1 MQISQKFESIIKD
14 SNLYDPMRKIVISR
28 GQEVNPEFVFIGDAP
43 GKIDDKEGKPFVG
56 EVGKMLDN
64 WIAMSFVSS
73 FCVTNVVPLMPLD
86 KDGEVRSPTKEE
98 INYFQFFV
106 DWVIETVNPKY
117 IVAMGS
123 GACYGL
129 FGKEV
134 FGKVQM
140 FGNKRGIAIS
150 DGADEN
156 ELAKA
161 ILSVREE
168 KKSSIDV
175 EEKVADI
182 AGDSD
187 DEEDGEEATKEIEYA
202 ESIVIP
208 KQRVRNEAVKYMIN
222 EQLAFFR
229 IAAQMIGAEFKD
241 IDSKEYFHWNGI
253 KFFSYMKSSTQGRDL
268 IVFKAPTS
276 KEVAILYET
285 PTNYEL
291 VGVVTGEEV
300 RTAEVRAIPGAGD
313 VKYISFM
320 NFHPIEKFFKLKR
333 VKSKS
338 GDEKAT
344 KVQRYF
350 PLHVHTEYSIG
361 DGANKTED
369 LAKILSKMGF
379 LGAAVSD
386 HGHMNGTYYFQKD
399 LGAKGLKTVLGV
411 EMYIYDEEEFP
422 KAIKKEKKGDEEK
435 AEKAEKKHRYHIT
448 LYAKNAKGWANLL
461 ELMWI
466 ACTEGFYY
474 KPRILLKHLFAYK
487 EGIIATSGCLDGFL
501 MFHCR
506 KLEMDK
512 AMKYAELFKKE
523 FGDDYYAEIMPHH
536 EIQGFVETT
545 NSVLDIAKNVGIKR
559 VVSLDSHYC
568 EEKDKSIHNAVLAI
582 NRRQKIEDSGYT
594 GNTYYIMDDD
604 ELGVMLNE
612 KFNIPASE
620 IEEMFKNT
628 LEIADKC
635 DYRIEKFKAET
646 TMPFDEN
653 SKQLFKEVLETE
665 FAKRPFKDNPVYR
678 ERLDFE
684 MGRILTKGYDG
695 YFLMVKDI
703 IDTAKSLNVMYGPG
717 RGSVAGSLVAYLM
730 GMHSVDPVE
739 HDLLFDRFIS
749 DMRKD
754 MPDVDM
760 DFQDSGRKKLIAK
773 LIEKYGEDRV
783 CGIMAFS
790 KMHGKGAI
798 RDTGRICSID
808 RSDCEKVAS
817 LVVTRSGGDARQNF
831 SLEDTFEE
839 FEGAKE
845 FKNKYP
851 KESDIAIGIEG
862 RIRHCTKHAAGLVIT
877 REPVRKYVPVF
888 RVNGEIVT
896 GWEKKA
902 VEELGIV
909 KMDVLG
915 LKALD
920 VVARSVEKTGAILPD
935 KYNDPKVY
943 DTVFRIGNTA
953 GIFQFESQGL
963 TKYVKDMECDNFNS
977 LTDATSLYRPGPL
990 HSGMAM
996 IYLQR
1001 KKGLKP
1007 IEHEH
1012 EKLRLITKDTYGI
1025 MIYQEQIMRI
1035 MHDIGG
1041 FTWST
1046 SEMIRKVIS
1055 KSMGKSLFEE
1065 LQDKFVKHAVETL
1078 GMSVKDAEKI
1088 YNATSMFGC
1097 LTGDTKIYRCSSN
1110 QHTGRELTI
1119 KEAFEYQDDINF
1131 RTRGLKILSMSYDGF
1146 VRYNGIKKI
1155 WCTGQKDVYYIRTAS
1170 NKTIKASAEHR
1181 FLVNNKWQKVE
1192 DFSVGDW
1199 IRTSELEL
1207 PKKLYGEGIGSGPK
1221 DGMTPRRREGKGYT
1235 NEKKHQKKK
1244 LMDRHDGK
1252 CQICGSEKFVEMHHK
1267 DGDHH
1272 NNSDSNTMLLCR
1284 KHHKRQYLKE
1294 LYKRFVVGYPTQNE
1308 QIVEIKLIG
1317 KRETYDMEM
1326 ADEPRNFIANGFVS
1340 HNSYGFN
1347 RSHGASY
1354 SVLSYWM
1361 AFLKTYHPEIFFSVL
1376 LDREND
1382 PEMAKRYVENAKKM
1396 GVSVLPPDI
1405 NKSEAGY
1412 SMVPDSKVVIC
1423 GVQAIKGIGAVAVKS
1438 VIKGRPYNSVQDM
1451 VKGLKKNIFKVIVQ
1465 SGSADYLLPSRKWC
1479 LDNVEEMYLK
1489 KYDFSKVPKKAKELD
1504 EKEKMIKQ
1512 NDVLDFHM
1520 DKHISSYFTD
1530 PFGDKIKYERIA
1542 DMKFESYV
1550 TERWI
1555 KGAVNFIN
1563 FKQEGLEGNW
1573 MLFQDG
1579 VLERKYAHLN
1589 VNDASGGNVLVH
1601 ISPEQY
1607 TYYKRTLE
1615 RKKFPVIVKGHTIP
1629 EYQKLYCDALI
1640 ILDDI
1645 NKENPI
1651 FDYVSGVSARKAKA
1665 IKRRT
1670 IEARQK
1676 NVYVG
1681 VLVGAT
1687 YKVKDKRAF
1696 VRLVFADGGVYFTDE
1711 ITPGQIYVAGNVI
1724 KGKLVSRRSLG
1735 EIEVF

>member
-1 MQISQKFESIIKD
+1 MQISNKLQNIIRG
-14 SNLYDPMRKIVISR
+14 SGLYDPMKRIVLAR
-28 GQEVNPEFVFIGDAP
+28 GQESNPDFVFIGDAP
-43 GKIDDKEGKPFVG
+43 GRIDDKEGKPFVG
-56 EVGKMLDN
+56 EVGEMLDS
-64 WIAMSFVSS
+64 WIARAFVTSY
-73 FCVTNVVPLMPLD
+73 CVTNVVPLMPLD
-86 KDGEVRSPTKEE
+86 ENGEVRNPTKEE
-98 INYFQFFV
+98 IDYFKFFV
-106 DWVIETVNPKY
+106 DWVIDTVNPKY

-129 FGKEV
+129 FGKEEY
-134 FGKVQM
+134 GSIQM
-140 FGNKRGIAIS
+140 FGDKKGVAIS
-150 DGADEN
+150 DGADED
-156 ELAKA
+156 EFYAA
-161 ILSVREE
+161 IKLLESGSVI
-168 KKSSIDV
+168 KKDGIDV
-175 EEKVADI
+175 EEKMADQY
-182 AGDSD
+182 DEHD
-187 DEEDGEEATKEIEYA
+187 DEETGEEGEEVKEIEYA
-202 ESIVIP
+202 ESIIVP

-229 IAAQMIGAEFKD
+229 VAAEMTGSEFKD
-241 IDSKEYFHWNGI
+241 IDSKEYFYWNNT

-268 IVFKAPTS
+268 IVFKSPS
-276 KEVAILYET
+276 SEQVAILYET

-291 VGVVTGEEV
+291 VGVVSGDEV

-320 NFHPIEKFFKLKR
+320 NFHPIAKFFKLKR
-333 VKSKS
+333 VKSKE
-338 GDEKAT
+338 GDEKAVKT
-344 KVQRYF
+344 QRYF

-361 DGANKTED
+361 DGANKTEE
-369 LAKILSKMGF
+369 LARVLSKMGF
-379 LGAAVSD
+379 IGAAVSD

-411 EMYIYDEEEFP
+411 EMYIYDEDEFP
-422 KAIKKEKKGDEEK
+422 KTTRAEKKGDEQKEEQKEEK
-435 AEKAEKKHRYHIT
+435 EKKHRYHIT
-448 LYAKNAKGWANLL
+448 LYAKNAKGWENLL

-474 KPRILLKHLFAYK
+474 KPRILLKHLFKYK

-501 MFHCR
+501 MYHCR
-506 KLEMDK
+506 SLEIDK
-512 AMKYAELFKKE
+512 AMKYAKKFKKE
-523 FGDDYYAEIMPHH
+523 FGDDYYAEVMPHH
-536 EIQGFVETT
+536 EIQGFAEVTK
-545 NSVLDIAKNVGIKR
+545 SVMEIAKNVGIKM
-559 VVSLDSHYC
+559 VVSLDAHYP
-568 EEKDKSIHNAVLAI
+568 EEKDKKIHNAVLAI
-582 NRRQKIEDSGYT
+582 NRRKKIHEVGYT

-604 ELGVMLNE
+604 ELSKMLNE
-612 KFNIPASE
+612 KFNILVPE
-620 IEEMFKNT
+620 IYQMFDNT
-628 LEIADKC
+628 MEIANKC
-635 DYRIEKFKAET
+635 DYRIEKFKAEE
-646 TMPFDEN
+646 TMPFDAN
-653 SKQLFKEVLETE
+653 SQERFKTYLEDA
-665 FAKRPFKDNPVYR
+665 FSKRWFKDNSVYR

-684 MGRILTKGYDG
+684 MDRILTKGYDG
-695 YFLMVKDI
+695 YFLMVMDI

-730 GMHSVDPVE
+730 GMHSADPIE
-739 HDLLFDRFIS
+739 HELLFDRFIS

-760 DFQDSGRKKLIAK
+760 DFQDSGRKKLITK
-773 LIEKYGEDRV
+773 LVEKYGEDRV

-798 RDTGRICSID
+798 RDTGRICEVD
-808 RSDCEKVAS
+808 RGECEQVAS

-839 FEGAKE
+839 FEGAKD
-845 FKNKYP
+845 FKNRHP
-851 KESDIAIGIEG
+851 EESAIAIGIEG

-877 REPVRKYVPVF
+877 KDPIRKYVPVY
-888 RVNGEIVT
+888 RVNGEVVT

-902 VEELGIV
+902 IEDLGIV

-935 KYNDPKVY
+935 KFNDTRVY
-943 DTVFRIGNTA
+943 DTVFKVGNTA
-953 GIFQFESQGL
+953 GIFQFESPGL

-1012 EKLRLITKDTYGI
+1012 EKLREITKDTFGI

-1041 FTWST
+1041 FSWST

-1078 GMSVKDAEKI
+1078 GMSVRDAEKI
-1088 YNATSMFGC
+1088 YNATSMFG
-1097 LTGDTKIYRCSSN
+1097 
-1110 QHTGRELTI
+1110 
-1119 KEAFEYQDDINF
+1119 
-1131 RTRGLKILSMSYDGF
+1131 
-1146 VRYNGIKKI
+1146 
-1155 WCTGQKDVYYIRTAS
+1155 
-1170 NKTIKASAEHR
+1170 
-1181 FLVNNKWQKVE
+1181 
-1192 DFSVGDW
+1192 
-1199 IRTSELEL
+1199 
-1207 PKKLYGEGIGSGPK
+1207 
-1221 DGMTPRRREGKGYT
+1221 
-1235 NEKKHQKKK
+1235 
-1244 LMDRHDGK
+1244 
-1252 CQICGSEKFVEMHHK
+1252 
-1267 DGDHH
+1267 
-1272 NNSDSNTMLLCR
+1272 
-1284 KHHKRQYLKE
+1284 
-1294 LYKRFVVGYPTQNE
+1294 
-1308 QIVEIKLIG
+1308 
-1317 KRETYDMEM
+1317 
-1326 ADEPRNFIANGFVS
+1326 
-1340 HNSYGFN
+1340 SYGFN
-1347 RSHGASY
+1347 RSHGCSY
-1354 SVLSYWM
+1354 SILSYWM
-1361 AFLKTYHPEIFFSVL
+1361 AFLKTYHPEVFFSVL

-1396 GVSVLPPDI
+1396 GVSVLPPDV

-1412 SMVPDSKVVIC
+1412 SMVPDSKTVIC
-1423 GVQAIKGIGAVAVKS
+1423 GIQAIKGIGVVAVKS
-1438 VIKGRPYNSVQDM
+1438 VIKGRPYNSVEDM

-1465 SGSADYLLPSRKWC
+1465 SGSADDIVPSRKWC
-1479 LDNVEEMYLK
+1479 LENVEEIYAK
-1489 KYDFSKVPKKAKELD
+1489 KYDFSKVPKTAKEFD
-1504 EKEKMIKQ
+1504 DKERVLKQ

-1550 TERWI
+1550 SERWI

-1573 MLFQDG
+1573 MLFADG

-1589 VNDASGGNVLVH
+1589 VNDESGGNVLVH

-1607 TYYKRTLE
+1607 TYYKRILE
-1615 RKKFPVIVKGHTIP
+1615 RKKFPIIVKGHTIP
-1629 EYQKLYCDALI
+1629 EYQKLYCDAMI
-1640 ILDDI
+1640 VLDDI
-1645 NKENPI
+1645 NKDNPI

-1665 IKRRT
+1665 IKRRM

-1696 VRLVFADGGVYFTDE
+1696 VRLVFSDGAVYFTDE

-1724 KGKLVSRRSLG
+1724 KGKLVSKKSLA